1 MRHAENYNNHRKYSE
16 QDLMEVAEMKAQEA
30 EMEAQDH
37 TAAEER
43 RQMINKGLRKYGF
56 SEDGAKLVSGLIAKG
71 WDIMDNSCLEVAV
84 STGKIKFE
92 TAEKKA
98 AAFRAFDYYW
108 KE

>member
-1 MRHAENYNNHRKYSE
+1 MRHAENYNNHRKNSE
-16 QDLMEVAEMKAQEA
+16 KDLMEVA

-71 WDIMDNSCLEVAV
+71 WDIMDNSYLEVAV